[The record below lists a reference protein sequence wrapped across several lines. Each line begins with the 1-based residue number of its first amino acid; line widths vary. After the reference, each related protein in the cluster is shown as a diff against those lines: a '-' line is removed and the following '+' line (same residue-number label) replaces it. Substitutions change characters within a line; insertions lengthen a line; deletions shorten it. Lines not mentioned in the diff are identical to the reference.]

1 MELSHTDSILHLR
14 LNSCLETVLE
24 FQRVLSRSSLAPEL
38 DGRFSE
44 LMDLVSGLDSSAMAE
59 KEVAEGGIRHQ
70 RSPGR
75 HETLSGSDR
84 DEWRYGPSP
93 KLTGPPSSAEGRPAF
108 LDSPPPPLYTSLAR

>member
-59 KEVAEGGIRHQ
+59 KEVAEV
-70 RSPGR
+70 
-75 HETLSGSDR
+75 E
-84 DEWRYGPSP
+84 
-93 KLTGPPSSAEGRPAF
+93 SATNDLLGVMKPF
-108 LDSPPPPLYTSLAR
+108 LDLTETNGVTDQVLN

>member
-59 KEVAEGGIRHQ
+59 KEVAEV
-70 RSPGR
+70 
-75 HETLSGSDR
+75 E
-84 DEWRYGPSP
+84 
-93 KLTGPPSSAEGRPAF
+93 SATNDLLGVMKPF
-108 LDSPPPPLYTSLAR
+108 LDLTETNGVADQVLN